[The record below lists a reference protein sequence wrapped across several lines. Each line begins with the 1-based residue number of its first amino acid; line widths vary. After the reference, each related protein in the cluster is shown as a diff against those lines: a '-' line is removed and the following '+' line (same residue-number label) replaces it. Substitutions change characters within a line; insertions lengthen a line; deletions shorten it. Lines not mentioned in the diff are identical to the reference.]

1 MISQRARR
9 TGRTTEMME
18 AVLRDVQEGK
28 KVVVVAAYPEQAR
41 VMRILAVE
49 GKCDEEA
56 CNIKKSLDKI
66 TFIAV
71 GGGNITG
78 GRRWNKAYV
87 DHYAWEARPFATA
100 HELVNLEPLIGGQTC
115 QSACAGT
122 PGTGGDDATTHGH
135 AVRIR
140 SNGTDRIATAAPL
153 REARQTCEGLASEP
167 TSQSDQAL
175 SEAQCQCAGFADGS
189 TTFCEVHS
197 CGRDKDWVHPSS
209 KGDQ

>member
-1 MISQRARR
+1 
-9 TGRTTEMME
+9 MME

-115 QSACAGT
+115 
-122 PGTGGDDATTHGH
+122 
-135 AVRIR
+135 
-140 SNGTDRIATAAPL
+140 
-153 REARQTCEGLASEP
+153 EGLASEP